1 MNKVAKIS
9 IFLIVLISVFGYAF
23 FSIPAVFEGPGFSFK
38 YNRFSSVKHE
48 PVGGNPLDEAGMVI
62 VEGRTHVFKL
72 TYVYKVEEADP
83 LNIIEEFISFLETG
97 GTVVNQSQVY
107 TEKINGL
114 LFHTVR
120 LVFSDGI
127 EEANIIYSIHY
138 NTEKESLYYIVCSST
153 RTEPNEITSD
163 YMKSFNIN

>member
-1 MNKVAKIS
+1 MNKVAKVY
-9 IFLIVLISVFGYAF
+9 IFFIVLISVFASAILYF
-23 FSIPAVFEGPGFSFK
+23 PAMFKGPGFSFK
-38 YNRFSSVKHE
+38 YNRFSSVKYE
-48 PVGGNPLDEAGMVI
+48 PVGDNPLDEAGVVI

-72 TYVYKVEEADP
+72 TYIYKVEEADP
-83 LNIIEEFISFLETG
+83 LNIIEEFISYLETG
-97 GTVVNQSQVY
+97 GTVINQTQAY
-107 TEKINGL
+107 TEKYNGL

-138 NTEKESLYYIVCSST
+138 NTEKESLYYVVCSST
-153 RTEPNEITSD
+153 STIPDEITSD